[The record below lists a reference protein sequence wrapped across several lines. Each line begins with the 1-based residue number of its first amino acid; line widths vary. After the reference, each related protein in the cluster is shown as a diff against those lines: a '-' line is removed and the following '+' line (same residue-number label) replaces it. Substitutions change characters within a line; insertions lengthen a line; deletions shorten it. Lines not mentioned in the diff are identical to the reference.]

1 MKKSLKGFT
10 YTVNQKQVNEYRSWP
25 PERRLQWLF
34 MANQL
39 RKYLPEKTI
48 RIQEAFRQA
57 KI

>member
-1 MKKSLKGFT
+1 MKKAPKGFT
-10 YTVNQKQVNEYRSWP
+10 YTVSQEQIDEYRAWP
-25 PERRLQWLF
+25 LERRLQWLF

-48 RIQEAFRQA
+48 RIQEALRQA